1 MDRKTVIAVVLAVM
15 VIIAS
20 MLINNAIAA
29 KRKPAALPPEK
40 PATQQP
46 GPQPGPQQAP
56 QPAPQPA
63 APAVEQAAG
72 PAAPA
77 EGAQGGAQGQAGA
90 GAVLGTGAV
99 VALPAPDLTP
109 QSFSL
114 ETDVYRVVFSNR
126 GGVVTSL
133 QLKDYKNLDGS
144 PVQMVFSRETG
155 RYPFSLHFGDAD
167 APAVNDL
174 FYFERTSTG
183 NSVSFYRTFASP
195 SGVPFVLRKTYQF
208 QPRDYVIEL
217 RVSIENSVNE
227 YPDLKFGELAY
238 TLGYGP
244 QIGPP
249 FERLDRYNETRQYM
263 YFMDGKPRTV
273 NVKDGRL
280 ALKVRATWAAIV
292 GKYFEVIAVPDATL
306 YDISFVNRP
315 LEGMKDRSSLYFGRP
330 EIKSSKNTDVYR
342 FYVGPRKREVLARYN
357 DAEKNGFKLAD
368 EKFDQTV
375 PNAPL
380 IGWLAAILR
389 ALLDLF
395 YRLMPNYGVAILLL
409 TLVIKLLFWP
419 LTNKSFQSTAKMQ
432 SLQPKMKELQAK
444 YKQNPQKLNQEM
456 AALYK
461 REGVSPLGGCLP
473 LLLQL
478 PIFFA
483 LYNLLSTHFELRG
496 ASFIPGWI
504 NDLSAPEAIATFAPI
519 NLLVWKIDALRVLPF
534 LMLGT
539 TFLQTKVSQTTTP
552 TDKNMAL
559 MTYFMPAIF
568 FFVLYNMPSGLV
580 LYWTA
585 QNVLGIVQ
593 QLFYNRQRRKKQ
605 EQLAGGAEVA
615 VVKKRK

>member
-1 MDRKTVIAVVLAVM
+1 M

-29 KRKPAALPPEK
+29 RKKPAALPPEK
-40 PATQQP
+40 PAAEQP
-46 GPQPGPQQAP
+46 AQPAQPPAAQAVQPSPQPQAP
-56 QPAPQPA
+56 AAGAQ
-63 APAVEQAAG
+63 APA
-72 PAAPA
+72 
-77 EGAQGGAQGQAGA
+77 A
-90 GAVLGTGAV
+90 GAVIAGTGV
-99 VALPAPDLTP
+99 VAAVPAPELSA
-109 QSFSL
+109 QSVTL

-144 PVQMVFSRETG
+144 PVEMVFSGDTG
-155 RYPFSLHFGDAD
+155 RYPFSVHFGDAD
-167 APAVNDL
+167 APPVNDL
-174 FYFERTSTG
+174 FQVERASTG
-183 NSVSFYRTFASP
+183 NAVSFFRTFASP
-195 SGVPFVLRKTYQF
+195 SGIPFVLRKTYLF
-208 QPRDYVIEL
+208 QPRDYLIEL
-217 RVSIENSVNE
+217 RMSIENSVNE
-227 YPDLKFGELAY
+227 YPELKFGELAY
-238 TLGYGP
+238 TLSYGP

-249 FERLDRYNETRQYM
+249 FAKLDRYTEVRQYM
-263 YFMDGKPRTV
+263 YFADGKPRNV
-273 NVKDGRL
+273 NIPKDGRL
-280 ALKVRATWAAIV
+280 SVKGRVTWAAIA
-292 GKYFEVIAVPDATL
+292 GKYFEVIAVPDATP
-306 YDISFVNRP
+306 YAISFVNKP
-315 LEGMKDRSSLYFGRP
+315 LEGMQYRSSLYFGRP

-357 DAEKNGFKLAD
+357 ELDKNGFKLAD
-368 EKFDQTV
+368 LKFDQSV
-375 PNAPL
+375 PSQPL

-389 ALLDLF
+389 VLLDLF
-395 YRLMPNYGVAILLL
+395 YRLVPNYGVAILLL

-419 LTNKSFQSTAKMQ
+419 LTNKSFQSSAKMQ
-432 SLQPKMKELQAK
+432 ALQPKMKELQAR
-444 YKQNPQKLNQEM
+444 YKDNPQKLNQEM
-456 AALYK
+456 AGLYK

-504 NDLSAPEAIATFAPI
+504 GDLSAPDSIVTFAPV
-519 NLLVWKIDALRVLPF
+519 NLLVWKVDALRVLPF

-539 TFLQTKVSQTTTP
+539 TFLQTKVSQTSTP

-559 MTYFMPAIF
+559 MTYAMPAIF
-568 FFVLYNMPSGLV
+568 FFILYNMPSGLV

-605 EQLAGGAEVA
+605 ELAGGAEVA